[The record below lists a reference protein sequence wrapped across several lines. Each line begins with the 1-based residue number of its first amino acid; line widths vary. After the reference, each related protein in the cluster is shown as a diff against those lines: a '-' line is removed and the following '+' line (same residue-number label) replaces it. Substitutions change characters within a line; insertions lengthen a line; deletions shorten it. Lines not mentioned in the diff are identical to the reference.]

1 MSQLEPVFLRRLRG
15 SLFPPN
21 VEYVSQLDF
30 IEASTHLTSY
40 YFLVGRMEEATL
52 WCSTTVHFAKGCGLH
67 LIAPPLWGAETSS
80 RLGGP
85 VNTWLELGRRIKAW
99 WTIFPLSRWASTFT
113 RAHCPSTREDDA
125 EIKTVWH
132 LPQECYEEGRVSE
145 DDFNSVSSLY
155 VLESG
160 AALVAQDS
168 PETIRSKIVILLER
182 ATSLGERAPGE
193 TTNYEPTDPFW
204 VDFYCTDNAL
214 AAFIW
219 SLPPLQRQ
227 TEGQFGPDV
236 SPTELVPELTFGHV
250 MAYGAVIQL
259 HNPLA
264 KVGHN
269 ESRQKCFQ
277 AARGVMRVAR
287 LILAFKHTMSVV
299 LSVTWFVAFQVY
311 SRELL
316 KVTEEARNPPMIS
329 YRDSDTPGVEAL
341 VSDMTVLL
349 TLMQRLSEIY
359 PVVSPQVKELQDWYD
374 KYCRADARYNLL

>member
-1 MSQLEPVFLRRLRG
+1 MR
-15 SLFPPN
+15 
-21 VEYVSQLDF
+21 
-30 IEASTHLTSY
+30 
-40 YFLVGRMEEATL
+40 EATL
-52 WCSTTVHFAKGCGLH
+52 SCSVTVGFAQSCGLH

-80 RLGGP
+80 KLGGP
-85 VNTWLELGRRIKAW
+85 VRTWLELGRRIKVW

-113 RAHCPSTREDDA
+113 RSGRPSTREDDDQ
-125 EIKTVWH
+125 IKTVWH
-132 LPQECYEEGRVSE
+132 LPQECYEEGRVPE

-155 VLESG
+155 ALESG
-160 AALVAQDS
+160 AALVSQDS

-182 ATSLGERAPGE
+182 ATTLGERAPEE
-193 TTNYEPTDPFW
+193 TNNCDPSDPFW
-204 VDFYCTDNAL
+204 LDFYCTDNAL

-219 SLPPLQRQ
+219 SLPPLQRETQ
-227 TEGQFGPDV
+227 GLIGPDV

-264 KVGHN
+264 KAGHD

-311 SRELL
+311 SRELN

-329 YRDSDTPGVEAL
+329 YRDSSAPGAGDL
-341 VSDMTVLL
+341 ISDMTVLL
-349 TLMQRLSEIY
+349 TLMRRLAEIY
-359 PVVSPQVKELQDWYD
+359 PVVCMSLLPPCVLPGKPPLNPSCPRIAPQVTELQEWYD
-374 KYCRADARYNLL
+374 KHCKIDARYSLS